1 MFTGFLMLSISYR
14 LDPLSMA
21 NNMSKIRDFREFI
34 LDPPEQVILSDLGD
48 LFWHSLCI
56 HIGNDV
62 IRHVISITMKVSFFI
77 SIMALTVWAC
87 SPVKEAT
94 KTSASLAQ
102 NSKDTTEYEVVII
115 ESYID
120 YRPNID
126 YGIEVN
132 RKLFWYFKYVKSKY
146 GINLF

>member
-1 MFTGFLMLSISYR
+1 
-14 LDPLSMA
+14 
-21 NNMSKIRDFREFI
+21 
-34 LDPPEQVILSDLGD
+34 
-48 LFWHSLCI
+48 
-56 HIGNDV
+56 
-62 IRHVISITMKVSFFI
+62 
-77 SIMALTVWAC
+77 MALTVWAC